1 MKSRFGATDGK
12 TAMAAGEGDSTGD
25 LILLGRIAGAQGLRG
40 EVKIN
45 SFTADPE
52 DIAAYGPLADG
63 KGRQFVIERVR
74 HLKGGAVVA
83 SLAGV
88 KDRSAAEALQGTELY
103 VARDQL
109 PQADEDEWYYEDLV
123 GLKAV
128 SPEGD
133 AIGEVLSV
141 QNFGAGDLLEIRL
154 LEKRQSRF
162 VPFTKTVVPL
172 VDVKNGR
179 VVVDLPE
186 EVDEQLGSGE

>member
-1 MKSRFGATDGK
+1 MASDDGDK
-12 TAMAAGEGDSTGD
+12 AGDR
-25 LILLGRIAGAQGLRG
+25 ILLGRIAGAQGLRG

-63 KGRQFVIERVR
+63 NGRQFIIERVR

-83 SLAGV
+83 MLAGV
-88 KDRSAAEALQGTELY
+88 KDRSAAEALQGAELY

-128 SPEGD
+128 SPEGE

-154 LEKRQSRF
+154 VDKRQSRF
-162 VPFTKTVVPL
+162 VPFTKAVVPL
-172 VDVKNGR
+172 VDVKGAR

-186 EVDEQLGSGE
+186 EVDDEPGSGQ

>member
-1 MKSRFGATDGK
+1 
-12 TAMAAGEGDSTGD
+12 MAIDDADKAGDR
-25 LILLGRIAGAQGLRG
+25 ILLGRIAGAQGLRG

-63 KGRQFVIERVR
+63 SGRPFVIERVR

-83 SLAGV
+83 MLAGV

-154 LEKRQSRF
+154 ADKRQSRF
-162 VPFTKTVVPL
+162 VPFTRDVVPV

-179 VVVDLPE
+179 IVVELPE
-186 EVDEQLGSGE
+186 EVDEQSGSGE

>member
-1 MKSRFGATDGK
+1 MAERDGE
-12 TAMAAGEGDSTGD
+12 AGEEQASD
-25 LILLGRIAGAQGLRG
+25 LVLLGRIAGAQGLRG

-45 SFTADPE
+45 SFTASAE
-52 DIAAYGPLADG
+52 DIAAYGPLSDG

-74 HLKGGAVVA
+74 HLKGGTVVA

-88 KDRSAAEALQGTELY
+88 KDRDAAEALRGTEFH

-123 GLKAV
+123 GLNAV
-128 SPEGD
+128 SPEGET
-133 AIGEVLSV
+133 IGEVLSV

-154 LEKRQSRF
+154 KDERQSRF
-162 VPFTKTVVPL
+162 VPFTRGVVPD

-186 EVDEQLGSGE
+186 EVDEQLGSGG